1 MKTKIK
7 YIIISFFLSVALF
20 AQQKMTDAEIKT
32 FKASVE
38 KEASKMTA
46 LTADFVQQKHM
57 DILSKAIE
65 SKGVFYLKS
74 PNKLLLEYQT
84 PQKMKI
90 VFKEGKMH
98 VKSNGKVTTTDL
110 AKNKKFK
117 QLNDLIVGSYNGNL
131 LNDKA
136 FDIVYSKKGNAK
148 IAKLTPKEKAITKY
162 IKAIELY
169 FNNNETTVSEVKLM
183 EPSNDY
189 TLIIFK
195 NKKTNAEVSDSVFN
209 F

>member
-1 MKTKIK
+1 MKTKIT
-7 YIIISFFLSVALF
+7 YMIICFFLSLALF
-20 AQQKMTDAEIKT
+20 AQQNMTDAEIKT

-38 KEASKMTA
+38 KEAGKMTA

-74 PNKLLLEYQT
+74 PNKLLWEYQT

-98 VKSNGKVTTTDL
+98 VKSNGKVTTTDF

-131 LNDKA
+131 LNDKT
-136 FDIVYSKKGNAK
+136 FDIVYSKKGTTK
-148 IAKLTPKEKAITKY
+148 IAKLTPKEKAVTKY
-162 IKAIELY
+162 IKGIELY

-195 NKKTNAEVSDSVFN
+195 NKKINAELNDSVFN